1 MNNELNYLYDLKK
14 DDVKDYYFVD
24 YELYKYNYRLGER
37 DMISSWIRESWLSSG
52 DLAYITATNEWDHV
66 KDFRIHSY
74 KDLIEP
80 VNKDGLTEDL
90 CEFKEIEFEPVQQK
104 IEHIFDDRYRITR
117 DTLERVKEGNWI
129 RRPLKNAVI
138 ENNDYLL
145 IQRDRVIE
153 NEGDIWKFV
162 PNGKIID
169 SVAQGE
175 WETCPQKELD
185 KMNIVSSKSLNDPLI
200 GHALISIGSERLQKE
215 ISTIMET
222 FNIHESNTTAV
233 IEHLLDFGVTKVI
246 DDIEDGYLDFNDEKK
261 FQTLHDYCNERNHL
275 MQEVQYQQQEAA

>member
-24 YELYKYNYRLGER
+24 YELYKYNHRLGER
-37 DMISSWIRESWLSSG
+37 DTISSWIRESWLGSS

-80 VNKDGLTEDL
+80 VNEDGLTEED
-90 CEFKEIEFEPVQQK
+90 CELQEIEFEPVRQK

-117 DTLERVKEGNWI
+117 DTLERVKEGDWI
-129 RRPLKNAVI
+129 SRPLKNSVI

-153 NEGDIWKFV
+153 NEGDIFKKV
-162 PNGKIID
+162 DGTL
-169 SVAQGE
+169 E
-175 WETCPQKELD
+175 WCPQKELD
-185 KMNIVSSKSLNDPLI
+185 KLNIVSSKRLNDPLI
-200 GHALISIGSERLQKE
+200 AYALINIGTERIQKE
-215 ISTIMET
+215 ISTIMKT
-222 FNIHESNTTAV
+222 FDIHESNTTAV

-246 DDIEDGYLDFNDEKK
+246 DDIEDGYLDFNDEKI
-261 FQTLHDYCNERNHL
+261 FQTHEDHFNEKFHLHQKVH
-275 MQEVQYQQQEAA
+275 YQQQEAA